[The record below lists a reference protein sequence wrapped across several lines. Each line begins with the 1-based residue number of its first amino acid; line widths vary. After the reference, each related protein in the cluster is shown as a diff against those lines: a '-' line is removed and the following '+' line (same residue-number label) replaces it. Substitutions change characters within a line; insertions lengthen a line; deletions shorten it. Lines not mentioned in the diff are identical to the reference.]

1 MSLHLAGHIK
11 AHDDDR
17 LSRWGRD
24 YRELVPESALLG
36 LLYEI
41 GYFRLLRGKSRQRKG
56 NRSVPDI
63 PPVLCCVRFANPSSW
78 KKKSSPSLWLF
89 EEGEA
94 RSQAS

>member
-41 GYFRLLRGKSRQRKG
+41 GYFGLLRG
-56 NRSVPDI
+56 NPDKERATDQFLTF
-63 PPVLCCVRFANPSSW
+63 P
-78 KKKSSPSLWLF
+78 LF
-89 EEGEA
+89 SA
-94 RSQAS
+94 V